1 MTVEE
6 PQISGKVFR
15 FLSAMHPALSK
26 SERKRYAGYDPDE
39 WYPWTPEVSAE
50 FTDLMRRSPRD
61 SSFARGFAYVAQ
73 RAIPEGGYI
82 PTRTL
87 FERLDL
93 LPSAFRSPAG
103 SGFEAQ
109 VDRAGHASVTYEGM
123 PGFANVCIAIQGELV
138 QRVQATGA
146 HNVVVR
152 HGQTCR
158 VNGGERCEFEV
169 EWTGETPPANA
180 YAIEAKDLVGDVAAS
195 PELEGPP
202 PAVEEAVAAAPQA
215 GGAMNTASIQTGAPG
230 AEPAVPLTADLTGE
244 DLFLQLRKR
253 LSEADRQAR
262 MYQDARSE
270 IERLK
275 LEISRL
281 KAQADSEV
289 ARAKK
294 EREDA
299 VEIVAD
305 LKRKIRGLV
314 ADE

>member
-1 MTVEE
+1 MTVEGPE
-6 PQISGKVFR
+6 ISGKVFR

-26 SERKRYAGYDPDE
+26 SERKRYAGYDPDK

-73 RAIPEGGYI
+73 RAIPEGGYV

-87 FERLDL
+87 LECLDRL
-93 LPSAFRSPAG
+93 PAAFRSPEG
-103 SGFEAQ
+103 SGFEGRIE
-109 VDRAGHASVTYEGM
+109 RAGHASVSYGGM
-123 PGFANVCIAIQGELV
+123 PGFSNVCIAIQGELA
-138 QRVQATGA
+138 QRIQASGA

-158 VNGGERCEFEV
+158 VNGGPRCEFEV

-180 YAIEAKDLVGDVAAS
+180 YAIDLKDLPVESEESPAPQGAPTAAK
-195 PELEGPP
+195 
-202 PAVEEAVAAAPQA
+202 EASAAAPA
-215 GGAMNTASIQTGAPG
+215 TAESVIAPHDQSE
-230 AEPAVPLTADLTGE
+230 ARNAAPAVPLTTDLTGE

-253 LSEADRQAR
+253 LSEADRQAHL
-262 MYQDARSE
+262 YQDARNE
-270 IERLK
+270 IDRLK
-275 LEISRL
+275 VEISRV

-289 ARAKK
+289 ASAYK
-294 EREDA
+294 ERDDA
-299 VEIVAD
+299 LEMVAD

>member
-1 MTVEE
+1 MTVEGPE
-6 PQISGKVFR
+6 ISGKVFR

-26 SERKRYAGYDPDE
+26 SERKRYAGYDPDK

-73 RAIPEGGYI
+73 RAIPEGGYV

-87 FERLDL
+87 FECLDRL
-93 LPSAFRSPAG
+93 PAAFRSPEG
-103 SGFEAQ
+103 SGFDGRI
-109 VDRAGHASVTYEGM
+109 DRAGHATVSYAGM
-123 PGFANVCIAIQGELV
+123 PGFSNVCIAIQGELA

-158 VNGGERCEFEV
+158 VNGGSRCEFEV

-180 YAIEAKDLVGDVAAS
+180 YAIEPKDLLAETEGTPAPEGGLPVAKEEVAAA
-195 PELEGPP
+195 P
-202 PAVEEAVAAAPQA
+202 PAVESVSTTPSQSEAPSA
-215 GGAMNTASIQTGAPG
+215 T
-230 AEPAVPLTADLTGE
+230 PAVPLTTDLTGE

-262 MYQDARSE
+262 LYQDARNE
-270 IERLK
+270 IDKLK
-275 LEISRL
+275 VELSRV

-289 ARAKK
+289 ASAYK
-294 EREDA
+294 ERDDA
-299 VEIVAD
+299 LEVVAD
-305 LKRKIRGLV
+305 LKRKIRTLV

>member
-26 SERKRYAGYDPDE
+26 SERKRYAGYDPDK
-39 WYPWTPEVSAE
+39 WYPWTPEISAE

-73 RAIPEGGYI
+73 RAIPEGGYV

-87 FERLDL
+87 FECLGG
-93 LPSAFRSPAG
+93 LPAAFRSPEG
-103 SGFEAQ
+103 SGFDGRS
-109 VDRAGHASVTYEGM
+109 DRAGHATVTYAGM
-123 PGFANVCIAIQGELV
+123 PGFANVCIAILGELA

-152 HGQTCR
+152 HGPTCR
-158 VNGGERCEFEV
+158 VNGGSICEFEV
-169 EWTGETPPANA
+169 EWSGETPPANA
-180 YAIEAKDLVGDVAAS
+180 YAIDPKDLLGDSAAS
-195 PELEGPP
+195 PAP
-202 PAVEEAVAAAPQA
+202 VEKEEVAAAAVAAETVDMTYNQHESPSNAPA
-215 GGAMNTASIQTGAPG
+215 A
-230 AEPAVPLTADLTGE
+230 PLTADLTGE

-275 LEISRL
+275 LEVSRV
-281 KAQADSEV
+281 KAQADSEI
-289 ARAKK
+289 ARAYK
-294 EREDA
+294 ERDDA
-299 VEIVAD
+299 LAMAAD
-305 LKRKIRGLV
+305 LKSKIRNLV
-314 ADE
+314 ADD

>member
-1 MTVEE
+1 MTVEG

-26 SERKRYAGYDPDE
+26 SERKRYAGYDPDK
-39 WYPWTPEVSAE
+39 WYAWTPEMSAE

-73 RAIPEGGYI
+73 RAIPEGGYV

-87 FERLDL
+87 FECLDRL
-93 LPSAFRSPAG
+93 PAAFRSPKG
-103 SGFEAQ
+103 SGFDGRFE
-109 VDRAGHASVTYEGM
+109 RSGHATVSYAGM
-123 PGFANVCIAIQGELV
+123 PGFANVCIAIQGELA

-158 VNGGERCEFEV
+158 VNGGTHCEFEV
-169 EWTGETPPANA
+169 EWTGETAPANA
-180 YAIEAKDLVGDVAAS
+180 YAIEPKDLFGESEAGAPPVEGEPAS
-195 PELEGPP
+195 RQET
-202 PAVEEAVAAAPQA
+202 AAAP
-215 GGAMNTASIQTGAPG
+215 TAAAPVTMTYNPDD
-230 AEPAVPLTADLTGE
+230 AKSAAPTTPLTTDLTGE

-262 MYQDARSE
+262 MYQDAHNE

-275 LEISRL
+275 LEISRV
-281 KAQADSEV
+281 KAQADSEIS
-289 ARAKK
+289 RAYK
-294 EREDA
+294 ERDDA
-299 VEIVAD
+299 LEMVAD
-305 LKRKIRGLV
+305 LKRKIRNLV
-314 ADE
+314 AED

>member
-1 MTVEE
+1 MTVEG

-26 SERKRYAGYDPDE
+26 GERKRYAGYDPDK
-39 WYPWTPEVSAE
+39 WYAWTPEISAE

-73 RAIPEGGYI
+73 RAIPEGGYV

-87 FERLDL
+87 FECLSRL
-93 LPSAFRSPAG
+93 PAAFRGPEG
-103 SGFEAQ
+103 SGFDGR
-109 VDRAGHASVTYEGM
+109 VDRAGHAVVTYAGM
-123 PGFANVCIAIQGELV
+123 PGFANVCIAIQGELT
-138 QRVQATGA
+138 QRIQATGA

-158 VNGGERCEFEV
+158 VNGGARCEFEV

-180 YAIEAKDLVGDVAAS
+180 YAIEPKDLPAESDVSPAPAGATPAS
-195 PELEGPP
+195 SEI
-202 PAVEEAVAAAPQA
+202 AAAPA
-215 GGAMNTASIQTGAPG
+215 A
-230 AEPAVPLTADLTGE
+230 AEPVTMTYNQNEAPSAAPAASLTADLTGE

-262 MYQDARSE
+262 MYQDARDE

-275 LEISRL
+275 LEVSRI
-281 KAQADSEV
+281 KAQTDSEI
-289 ARAKK
+289 ASAYK
-294 EREDA
+294 ERDDA
-299 VEIVAD
+299 LEMVAD
-305 LKRKIRGLV
+305 LKRKIRSLV